1 MTAFIAPRRL
11 VGRGSQRKSAKSKS
25 ATSKSATSKSGQS
38 TARRTTSSSRA
49 VPWSSTP
56 MLLVLTVVVLN
67 IVGVVMV
74 LSASSVSSLTDY
86 GSPWY
91 FFLRQLMW
99 TLVGIV
105 AFVVGIRI
113 DYRVLRK
120 FVRPLLIVSAVLL
133 VAVLIPGVGVHVSG
147 SRRWIGAGFLR
158 FQPSE
163 LAKLALLL
171 YAADL
176 ASRRAREVFDWRR
189 VLKPVLVVLGGFVL
203 LVMRQPDMGSAIVL
217 GMVTVSVLVASG
229 VRPKHLAAVGVAGVS
244 LMTLLAY
251 AEPYRRARMLT
262 FLHPFSDRT
271 DEGYQIAQSLIAIGS
286 GGWTGVGLGASRAKW
301 NFLPNAHT
309 DFIFAIIA
317 EELGLLGGLLVL
329 AMFGVFAVLGI
340 RTAARAADRFGALL
354 AVGITTWV
362 VGQAII
368 NVGAVCGLLPITGI
382 PLPFISFGGTAL
394 VTTMFGVGVLANIAR
409 HGERASAR
417 ATAKASAK
425 AGAKAGARTTERASA

>member
-1 MTAFIAPRRL
+1 MTAFTAPRRA
-11 VGRGSQRKSAKSKS
+11 SARHSRTAPR
-25 ATSKSATSKSGQS
+25 ATFL
-38 TARRTTSSSRA
+38 
-49 VPWSSTP
+49 SSTP
-56 MLLVLTVVVLN
+56 LLLVLTVAVLN
-67 IVGVVMV
+67 IIGVVMV

-91 FFLRQLMW
+91 FFLRQLLW
-99 TLVGIV
+99 TLLGIV

-113 DYRVLRK
+113 DYRGLRR

-147 SRRWIGAGFLR
+147 SRRWIGAGMFR

-176 ASRRAREVFDWRR
+176 ASRRAREMTDWRR
-189 VLKPVLVVLGGFVL
+189 VVKPVIIVL
-203 LVMRQPDMGSAIVL
+203 LGFGALVMKQPDLGSALVL
-217 GMVTVSVLVASG
+217 ALITVTVLVAAGARS
-229 VRPKHLAAVGVAGVS
+229 KHLAVIGVSGVS
-244 LMTLLAY
+244 LVTLLAF

-262 FLHPFSDRT
+262 FLHPFTDRSN
-271 DEGYQIAQSLIAIGS
+271 EGYQIAQSLIAIGT

-340 RTAARAADRFGALL
+340 RTAARASDRFGALL
-354 AVGITTWV
+354 AVGITAWV
-362 VGQAII
+362 VGQAVI
-368 NVGAVCGLLPITGI
+368 NVGAVCGMLPITGI

-394 VTTMFGVGVLANIAR
+394 VSTMFSVGVLANIAR
-409 HGERASAR
+409 HPKR
-417 ATAKASAK
+417 TAA
-425 AGAKAGARTTERASA
+425 

>member
-1 MTAFIAPRRL
+1 MTTVSAPRAAR
-11 VGRGSQRKSAKSKS
+11 RPA
-25 ATSKSATSKSGQS
+25 
-38 TARRTTSSSRA
+38 TARPSRA
-49 VPWSSTP
+49 HARTSVWSSTP
-56 MLLVLTVVVLN
+56 VLLALTVAVLN

-91 FFLRQLMW
+91 FFLRQLLW
-99 TLVGIV
+99 TVIGV
-105 AFVVGIRI
+105 AAFVVGIRI
-113 DYRVLRK
+113 DYRSLPR

-133 VAVLIPGVGVHVSG
+133 VIVLIPGVGVHVSG
-147 SRRWIGAGFLR
+147 SRRWIGAGFAR

-176 ASRRAREVFDWRR
+176 ASRRARDVADWRR
-189 VLKPVLVVLGGFVL
+189 VVKPLVIVLLGFGF
-203 LVMRQPDMGSAIVL
+203 LVMRQPDLGSALVLALIV
-217 GMVTVSVLVASG
+217 VVVLVAAG
-229 VRPKHLAAVGVAGVS
+229 TRPQHLACIAVAGAS
-244 LMTLLAY
+244 LVTVLAF

-262 FLHPFSDRT
+262 FLHPFTDRT
-271 DEGYQIAQSLIAIGS
+271 NEGYQIAQSLIAIGS

-317 EELGLLGGLLVL
+317 EELGLIGGILVL
-329 AMFGVFAVLGI
+329 ALFAGFAVLGI
-340 RTAARAADRFGALL
+340 RTAARAPDRFGALL
-354 AVGITTWV
+354 AAGITAWI
-362 VGQAII
+362 VGQAVI

-394 VTTMFGVGVLANIAR
+394 VTSMFAVGVLANIAR
-409 HGERASAR
+409 HGRRAPVAAR
-417 ATAKASAK
+417 
-425 AGAKAGARTTERASA
+425 RV

>member
-1 MTAFIAPRRL
+1 MTA
-11 VGRGSQRKSAKSKS
+11 V
-25 ATSKSATSKSGQS
+25 TSTRTAARAAA
-38 TARRTTSSSRA
+38 ARRRAHQSRGGATRAGTSLWA
-49 VPWSSTP
+49 STP
-56 MLLVLTVVVLN
+56 VLLALTVGVLN

-99 TLVGIV
+99 TVLGVV
-105 AFVVGIRI
+105 AFVVGIRV
-113 DYRVLRK
+113 DHRRLRK
-120 FVRPLLIVSAVLL
+120 FVRPLLIVSVVLL
-133 VAVLIPGVGVHVSG
+133 VVVLVPGIGVHVSG

-176 ASRRAREVFDWRR
+176 ASRRARQIVDWRR
-189 VLKPVLVVLGGFVL
+189 VVKPVLVVLVGFGF
-203 LVMRQPDMGSAIVL
+203 LVMRQPDLGSALVL
-217 GMVTVSVLVASG
+217 AMITVTVLIAAG
-229 VRPKHLAAVGVAGVS
+229 TKAKHLACISAFGAALV
-244 LMTLLAY
+244 TILAF
-251 AEPYRRARMLT
+251 AAPYRRARILT
-262 FLHPFSDRT
+262 FLHPFT
-271 DEGYQIAQSLIAIGS
+271 DQSNEGYQFAQSLIAIGS

-329 AMFGVFAVLGI
+329 ALFAGFAVLGI
-340 RTAARAADRFGALL
+340 RAAAHAADRFGALL
-354 AVGITTWV
+354 AAGITAWI
-362 VGQAII
+362 VGQAVI

-394 VTTMFGVGVLANIAR
+394 ITSMFAAGVLANIAR
-409 HGERASAR
+409 HGR
-417 ATAKASAK
+417 
-425 AGAKAGARTTERASA
+425 RTTA

>member
-1 MTAFIAPRRL
+1 MTAFLAPRRL
-11 VGRGSQRKSAKSKS
+11 VGRGHKA
-25 ATSKSATSKSGQS
+25 
-38 TARRTTSSSRA
+38 ARRTSAGRAKTRASSSTSF
-49 VPWSSTP
+49 WSSTP
-56 MLLVLTVVVLN
+56 MLLVLTVGVLN

-105 AFVVGIRI
+105 AFVIGIRL
-113 DYRVLRK
+113 DYRVLRRL
-120 FVRPLLIVSAVLL
+120 VRPLLIVSAVLL

-176 ASRRAREVFDWRR
+176 ASRRAREVGDWRR
-189 VLKPVLVVLGGFVL
+189 VLKPVLVVLGGFVV

-217 GMVTVSVLVASG
+217 AMVTMSVLIASG
-229 VRPKHLAAVGVAGVS
+229 VRAKHLAVVGVAGAS

-271 DEGYQIAQSLIAIGS
+271 DQGYQIAQSLIAIGS

-317 EELGLLGGLLVL
+317 EELGLLGGILVL
-329 AMFGVFAVLGI
+329 ALFAVFAVLGI

-362 VGQAII
+362 VGQAVI

-394 VTTMFGVGVLANIAR
+394 VTTMFGVGVLVNIAR
-409 HGERASAR
+409 RGERASTSARPSRPTSAR
-417 ATAKASAK
+417 AGAARR
-425 AGAKAGARTTERASA
+425 AGA